1 MKAHRQT
8 LVQAKQ
14 DWAHQ
19 QLHHATEVKDI
30 WALAWTRKGQQVNT
44 YPPLKAADGTLI
56 DTPAL
61 KTEVLRQHFFPH
73 NPVQVATRQ
82 DGDPNPLPTCQ
93 WPPISKDEV
102 TATLSMAADSSALG
116 PSGMGY
122 WLLKWAHTTHPNI
135 LTIIFNLSLDLG
147 THLWCDTMVVV
158 LNKPNCPDY
167 SLAKAYRP
175 ISLLECAGK
184 LMEKIVAKRVNI
196 DISTNTLLPM
206 TQFGSR
212 PYHNTI
218 NAIATLVHQI

>member
-1 MKAHRQT
+1 
-8 LVQAKQ
+8 
-14 DWAHQ
+14 
-19 QLHHATEVKDI
+19 
-30 WALAWTRKGQQVNT
+30 
-44 YPPLKAADGTLI
+44 
-56 DTPAL
+56 
-61 KTEVLRQHFFPH
+61 
-73 NPVQVATRQ
+73 
-82 DGDPNPLPTCQ
+82 
-93 WPPISKDEV
+93 
-102 TATLSMAADSSALG
+102 
-116 PSGMGY
+116 
-122 WLLKWAHTTHPNI
+122 
-135 LTIIFNLSLDLG
+135 
-147 THLWCDTMVVV
+147 MVVV